1 MRGLILF
8 IIAVFLLYLLAPIG
22 LFYAMFKPS
31 RGRYL
36 YRVAFSIDQ
45 TGNAICGKLFNDLF
59 IHEDGF
65 KFGHP
70 DHSISAVLG
79 VNEYNGSLTSF
90 GWLICAILDKIDADH
105 CIKSAKEEGLIQ

>member
-1 MRGLILF
+1 MTTTNERIDSF
-8 IIAVFLLYLLAPIG
+8 YYRSIFVVLACSYW
-22 LFYAMFKPS
+22 LVLCY
-31 RGRYL
+31 
-36 YRVAFSIDQ
+36 
-45 TGNAICGKLFNDLF
+45 NDLF

-105 CIKSAKEEGLIQ
+105 CIKSAKEEGLLQ